1 MANTDKD
8 TDKLIK
14 VYLGTKNRLDALKGR
29 RSYNDI
35 VDEMCSYF
43 EQTGIA
49 PSSRITSPVVA
60 MKEQTNRV
68 IEVMRGIEKKQ
79 NLSLDSIY
87 DLLKHVSPGIQVA
100 PTTPANSE
108 TNKSESEDH
117 ISLDEV
123 QDLMTDYKN
132 LQEAFSKQKEK
143 NRLLTNQVEEYKSN
157 PTYNN
162 SEEKVNTN
170 LLLELIERIEETPK
184 ASTFNKDIYEIN
196 RNVFDALISRLKS
209 ELK

>member
-1 MANTDKD
+1 MDKNIG
-8 TDKLIK
+8 LNES
-14 VYLGTKNRLDALKGR
+14 TKNRLDALKGR
-29 RSYNDI
+29 KSYNSLLED
-35 VDEMCSYF
+35 MLTYF

-49 PSSRITSPVVA
+49 PTSRITSPVVA

-87 DLLKHVSPGIQVA
+87 DLLKHVSPGMQI
-100 PTTPANSE
+100 TSSTPANNE
-108 TNKSESEDH
+108 IKKSESEDH
-117 ISLDEV
+117 ISIDEV
-123 QDLMTDYKN
+123 QDLITNYKN

-143 NRLLTNQVEEYKSN
+143 NRLLMNQVEEYKLN
-157 PTYNN
+157 PTVNN

-170 LLLELIERIEETPK
+170 VLLELIERIEEAPK

>member
-1 MANTDKD
+1 MGKNEYKT
-8 TDKLIK
+8 LN
-14 VYLGTKNRLDALKGR
+14 VYEGTKNRIDILKGR
-29 RSYNDI
+29 KSYDDI
-35 VDEMCSYF
+35 IDEMCSYF
-43 EQTGIA
+43 EQTGVA

-123 QDLMTDYKN
+123 QDLMTNYKN

-143 NRLLTNQVEEYKSN
+143 SRLLMNQVEEYKLN
-157 PTYNN
+157 PTGNN

-170 LLLELIERIEETPK
+170 VLLEIIERIEEAPK
-184 ASTFNKDIYEIN
+184 TSTFNKDTYEIN